1 MSKRNFT
8 ICLWFNDE
16 AKAAAKFYTSI
27 FKDGKIGKV
36 QLYPKVGFEFHQRP
50 EGSVMTVDFIANGQK
65 FIALNGGPLF
75 QFNESISFV
84 VNCKT
89 QKEIDYFWKK
99 LTAQGGREVQCGW
112 LKDKFGISWQI
123 VPAGFQK
130 MMDGKNKEG
139 ARRAFS
145 AMFKM
150 KKFEIAK
157 LEKAFRGL

>member
-1 MSKRNFT
+1 
-8 ICLWFNDE
+8 
-16 AKAAAKFYTSI
+16 
-27 FKDGKIGKV
+27 
-36 QLYPKVGFEFHQRP
+36 
-50 EGSVMTVDFIANGQK
+50 MTVDFIANGQK

-89 QKEIDYFWKK
+89 QKEIDYYWKK

-112 LKDKFGISWQI
+112 LRDKFGISWQI

-139 ARRAFS
+139 SRRAFS

-157 LEKAFRGL
+157 LEKAFRG